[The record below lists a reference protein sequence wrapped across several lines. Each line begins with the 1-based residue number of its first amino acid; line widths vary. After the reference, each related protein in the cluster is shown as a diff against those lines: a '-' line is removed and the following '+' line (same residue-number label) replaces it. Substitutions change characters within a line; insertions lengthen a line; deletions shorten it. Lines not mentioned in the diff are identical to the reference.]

1 MYKVKVIPEDI
12 YHQIEKNPFVFYEY
26 VQEEYDNDVYDY
38 WLARNDFIKDKCSG
52 DAFDYTDIEVA
63 LAIIQ
68 LPGKICREG
77 EYEVNLRP
85 ISTKSIKDI
94 SALLKCCISQQT
106 NTGILPLD
114 KDISYKELL
123 WFLYHCDWSP
133 YLLTKALELLEENE
147 LKIIFHYFNQ
157 ICFCL
162 APEKQYKI
170 DNICGQF
177 GIKYILFKPDYIK
190 KAYDTI
196 FPKTI
201 LPKASYDKSRL
212 GLFDLVSAINGDS
225 WFWSNYEM
233 SFANIGMMP
242 PVSYDPSRLI
252 GVDSPLINIAR
263 WINNSD
269 TQFTYNELIWTF
281 WLYSPT
287 YQITILHKYFSD
299 VSNNQTKFDI
309 NLFKKLYNNDYIH
322 LGTFW
327 RYLYEPFKS
336 NDNKIK
342 ELLKS
347 ILNLS
352 FLAGN
357 NISIT
362 EEQVRC
368 ILNIINEETL

>member
-1 MYKVKVIPEDI
+1 MIQNERLKMTEGGEI
-12 YHQIEKNPFVFYEY
+12 YVGKDDRDRKLIDTSRVNFVF
-26 VQEEYDNDVYDY
+26 
-38 WLARNDFIKDKCSG
+38 LGTFAGIKKEHKNSIGFSFNEDEANVNSAITRDTLLDSNMLSNEFLG
-52 DAFDYTDIEVA
+52 RINGGIIEVEPMDEQKA
-63 LAIIQ
+63 
-68 LPGKICREG
+68 
-77 EYEVNLRP
+77 
-85 ISTKSIKDI
+85 
-94 SALLKCCISQQT
+94 SALLS
-106 NTGILPLD
+106 D
-114 KDISYKELL
+114 KRL
-123 WFLYHCDWSP
+123 SP
-133 YLLTKALELLEENE
+133 IRRL
-147 LKIIFHYFNQ
+147 
-157 ICFCL
+157 
-162 APEKQYKI
+162 EKQYKI

-201 LPKASYDKSRL
+201 LPNASYDKSRL

-309 NLFKKLYNNDYIH
+309 NLFKKLYNNDYVH

-342 ELLKS
+342 VLLKS
-347 ILNLS
+347 ILKLS

-368 ILNIINEETL
+368 ILNIINKETL